1 MAEKITYILE
11 VNDKGKVKVEG
22 LTKGFVKLE
31 TAVKRVELA
40 EQERIKTTKGA
51 NAAMGNTI
59 SNAGLAGA
67 VLTELGRTISDSN
80 YGIRGMA
87 NNLSQ
92 LSTLLI
98 TFIGKQEQTGV
109 RGLQAAFGGLVRQLM
124 GPLGL
129 ILLFQTLL
137 ARLEAYSMKTEEATR
152 KTKNLTKEFDEE
164 LEVIERLQA
173 QFSRY
178 SQLLETLGTDGE
190 KGLIDMTVRRLR
202 FLSTEFDRLYKLLE
216 KNDFEFV
223 YRPFR
228 DGAEVVRQGD
238 AAVKEF
244 INRYYELIKVRRE
257 IKVVS
262 EKEVESE
269 KGKISR
275 QARLNS
281 LIDRAIKLEEDLGIK
296 QKNRAKNTAEDIKKL
311 DQELEDFLNKELL
324 SISFSDLE
332 FNPEGLPEF
341 IDDIEEYVDTY
352 LVNKGQASLA
362 QKVLGLEPASRK
374 KDLAALEREIDEKF
388 TPALRQTEEYRAAVD
403 AINEKWDKI
412 DEDRR
417 ERADRAEMQAKFQHW
432 STLLNGVSSFLNSV
446 AQVNEENKDI
456 ARASIIASGAAASV
470 GVWETYFARDKSKG
484 PGIST
489 LMLAGSIAGQAAVIA
504 ATASAL
510 KSINTN
516 TPLGGGAAGGGTS
529 AGATSPTFNVVGQT
543 QFSQLA
549 EAISLQTGEPLR
561 AYVVLDDV
569 TSAEELNN
577 KITSNSSIG

>member
-22 LTKGFVKLE
+22 LTKGYVKLE
-31 TAVKRVELA
+31 TAVKRVQLA
-40 EQERIKTTKGA
+40 EQERVKTTTGA
-51 NAAMGNTI
+51 NAAMGDTI

-164 LEVIERLQA
+164 LKLIERLQD

-178 SQLLETLGTDGE
+178 SQLLETLGADGE

-202 FLSTEFDRLYKLLE
+202 FASTEFDRLYKLLE

-228 DGAEVVRQGD
+228 DGTEVVLQGD

-262 EKEVESE
+262 AEEVESE
-269 KGKISR
+269 EGKISR

-281 LIDRAIKLEEDLGIK
+281 LIDTAIKLEEDLGIK
-296 QKNRAKNTAEDIKKL
+296 QKSRAKNTAEDIKKL
-311 DQELEDFLNKELL
+311 DQQLEDFLNKELL

-352 LVNKGQASLA
+352 LLNKGQASLA
-362 QKVLGLEPASRK
+362 QKVLGLEPATREK
-374 KDLAALEREIDEKF
+374 EIAALEKEIDERF
-388 TPALRQTEEYRAAVD
+388 TPILRETDEYRAALT
-403 AINEKWDKI
+403 AINKKWDKI
-412 DEDRR
+412 DEETELDKRKR
-417 ERADRAEMQAKFQHW
+417 KFDHW
-432 STLLNGVSSFLNSV
+432 NTLLRGFAMFLNNT
-446 AQVNEENKDI
+446 AELNEENKDI
-456 ARASIIASGAAASV
+456 ARAAIIADAASTSI
-470 GVWETYFARDKSKG
+470 GIWKSWLVNDNTKT
-484 PGIST
+484 PAPIKV
-489 LMLAGSIAGQAAVIA
+489 AGAIATQAAVIA
-504 ATASAL
+504 STIQAL
-510 KSINTN
+510 RSLNTN
-516 TPLGGGAAGGGTS
+516 TPIGGGATGGGTS
-529 AGATSPTFNVVGQT
+529 AGGVSPTFNVVGQT

-577 KITSNSSIG
+577 KITSNSTIG